1 MSRVVMMFLL
11 LVGGE
16 ALTCEPGKG
25 GIDSCVECEPGRFN
39 DKHRLAECDKCPK
52 GRFAEFSGSLTCELC
67 PGGKHESRVVTA
79 QSGGHWPRRVGPAP
93 AIDSGGRSREGPRP
107 ALLWRLVRPHRFNA
121 FLGWTKCD
129 DCNAW
134 NAFMEKG
141 EGFYSDVLSPAGAEH
156 QEECECIEGYSGQ
169 FCNVQVCPEVHP
181 ANSLGSMILMAS
193 PLTRKAIGGDAGEDE
208 VTLTAN
214 ARNALQECDL
224 NSDNV
229 LTIAEAIECLANYH
243 VIVEPNRFVKI
254 KIDSSDAGPREDPRF
269 PSTCL
274 QK

>member
-1 MSRVVMMFLL
+1 
-11 LVGGE
+11 
-16 ALTCEPGKG
+16 
-25 GIDSCVECEPGRFN
+25 
-39 DKHRLAECDKCPK
+39 
-52 GRFAEFSGSLTCELC
+52 
-67 PGGKHESRVVTA
+67 
-79 QSGGHWPRRVGPAP
+79 
-93 AIDSGGRSREGPRP
+93 
-107 ALLWRLVRPHRFNA
+107 
-121 FLGWTKCD
+121 
-129 DCNAW
+129 
-134 NAFMEKG
+134 
-141 EGFYSDVLSPAGAEH
+141 
-156 QEECECIEGYSGQ
+156 
-169 FCNVQVCPEVHP
+169 
-181 ANSLGSMILMAS
+181 MILMAS

-254 KIDSSDAGPREDPRF
+254 KIDSSDAGPSEDPRF